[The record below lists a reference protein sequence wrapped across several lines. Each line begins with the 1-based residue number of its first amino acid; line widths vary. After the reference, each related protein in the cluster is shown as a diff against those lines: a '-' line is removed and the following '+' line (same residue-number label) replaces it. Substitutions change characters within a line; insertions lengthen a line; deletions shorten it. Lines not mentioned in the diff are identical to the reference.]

1 MLKLTIDQKY
11 LRKFFISRL
20 KILLIRFYQQNSV
33 DLEKTFNTTCTSQFP
48 EKLAKVFR

>member
-33 DLEKTFNTTCTSQFP
+33 DLEKDIQYNMHFSIC
-48 EKLAKVFR
+48 